1 MDTSVA
7 AALLV
12 AGPLLGVLGFY
23 DTQLWRVWMLPRD
36 EHLALV
42 DAHRRGW
49 TMVNVGFTV
58 ATVLTAAG
66 LLLLAASTA
75 VEDDVPRA
83 VLAAGAVAYSIGGV
97 LWCVVLGIRA
107 RTTPALARMVATG
120 TPTEPAETLLGA
132 ALGGLFAGFALVT
145 SLALVAIGVALAIG
159 GGVVAPIAW
168 LVALAGALVTAW
180 FLAAGDIIP
189 AVLYLPTLLV
199 GLALLAGWT

>member
-7 AALLV
+7 AGLLV
-12 AGPLLGVLGFY
+12 AGPLLGILGFY
-23 DTQLWRVWMLPRD
+23 DTKLWRVWMLPRD

-42 DAHRRGW
+42 DDHRRGW

-58 ATVLTAAG
+58 ATVLSAAG
-66 LLLLAASTA
+66 LLLLAASAA
-75 VEDDVPRA
+75 VQDGSRA

-107 RTTPALARMVATG
+107 RTTPALARMAATG

-168 LVALAGALVTAW
+168 LVALVGALITAW

-189 AVLYLPTLLV
+189 AVLYVPTLLV

>member
-1 MDTSVA
+1 MDTTVA

-12 AGPLLGVLGFY
+12 AGPLLGIVGFY
-23 DTQLWRVWMLPRD
+23 DRELWRVWMLPRD

-42 DAHRRGW
+42 DVHRRGW
-49 TMVNVGFTV
+49 TMVNVGFIV

-75 VEDDVPRA
+75 LEDAPSA

-97 LWCVVLGIRA
+97 LWCVVLAVRA
-107 RTTPALARMVATG
+107 RTTPALARMVAKG
-120 TPTEPAETLLGA
+120 IPTEPAETLLGG

-145 SLALVAIGVALAIG
+145 SLALVAIGVALALG
-159 GGVVAPIAW
+159 GGVAVPVAW
-168 LVALAGALVTAW
+168 LVALVGALVTAW

-189 AVLYLPTLLV
+189 AVIYVPTLLV

>member
-1 MDTSVA
+1 MDTTVA
-7 AALLV
+7 ASLLV
-12 AGPLLGVLGFY
+12 AGPLLGMLGFY

-49 TMVNVGFTV
+49 LMVNVGFTV

-75 VEDDVPRA
+75 MGDEPRA
-83 VLAAGAVAYSIGGV
+83 VLAAGAVAYTIGGV
-97 LWCVVLGIRA
+97 LWCVVLVVRA

-132 ALGGLFAGFALVT
+132 ALGGLFAGYALVT

-159 GGVVAPIAW
+159 DGVAAPLAW
-168 LVALAGALVTAW
+168 LVAIAGVLITAW

-199 GLALLAGWT
+199 GIALLAGWS